1 MTQKIRKLCVRP
13 YIITESLCH
22 INTYWLFLLAER
34 AKRKSDLT
42 LKMKSH
48 KKCELQSPPVK
59 SNKLSYHGRHYN
71 TSWNPMIWAC
81 DKNDIWHC
89 QRHFQSTI
97 RDLRKFAL
105 SQLFILWLST
115 HIFNKF
121 TLEFIFMCYLHLII
135 ICYAFE
141 LLPSLLF
148 LVLIAKFISYTFF
161 CITVRDWGIRFDAA
175 QFMNIYYYQFYSFSK
190 SSNIC

>member
-1 MTQKIRKLCVRP
+1 MLQRRKIIDDKSNSRCVHVACENYFNVEQIMTQKIRKLCVRP

-115 HIFNKF
+115 NSHSN
-121 TLEFIFMCYLHLII
+121 
-135 ICYAFE
+135 
-141 LLPSLLF
+141 LF
-148 LVLIAKFISYTFF
+148 LCAI
-161 CITVRDWGIRFDAA
+161 CIWLSFATHL
-175 QFMNIYYYQFYSFSK
+175 NYCLHYYF
-190 SSNIC
+190 